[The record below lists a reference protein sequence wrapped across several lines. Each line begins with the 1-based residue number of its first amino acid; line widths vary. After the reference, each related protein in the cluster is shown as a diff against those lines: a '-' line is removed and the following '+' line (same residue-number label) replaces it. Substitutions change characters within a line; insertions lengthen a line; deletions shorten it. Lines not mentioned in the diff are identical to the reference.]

1 MKKILSLFTALILF
15 GSMTVKA
22 DYYVAGSMNGW
33 NAGHSDYN
41 MSGSDPYSVTKQLN
55 SGDYQFKITQG
66 SWSWSSNS
74 YDQSASNVELSIKDG
89 NIAFS
94 LSTNSDVT
102 FSYNASTGKAYVQA
116 TPVVVPS
123 YTFTNG
129 TTIYYDFTAYGSGVN
144 VCINGGE
151 PWHENTSAIFCE
163 TLSSAW
169 EVTATTN
176 LFKSAPNGWSYK
188 TCSTLPTEGQNML
201 VGDANG
207 VDCHWDTYS
216 GGMPEPT
223 PATIQLHSNITNPSW
238 ESSANFAL
246 AGNEETASLTLTGVT
261 KGNYEFGVKIDGTWT
276 SNGSAFTRDNNSH
289 AVVAGGGNCTF
300 NADRNGDYTF
310 TWTYATNTLAVTYP
324 AVPAQSVTFNSLAS
338 EILKGSVIN
347 LANCVTS
354 SGIDDPTYRF
364 YIKEKNGSYG
374 DAINANYTFNA
385 NGEYVVKVEALEY
398 GEPVAYDESAVV
410 VYQSYTFTN
419 GTTIYVDFSAMTE
432 GGKGVNYPKVNEVGV
447 DYDGAGAGTI
457 KTIAFTANVTW
468 TTMAE
473 AFIKTEKNGWA
484 NLPFTVPGIGENCA
498 VVAADGASYT
508 WTTYVAPPPTIKM
521 HGNFLGGWDNTD
533 AFVLAGN
540 NETASLTLNIQT
552 KGEKEFGVRIGSDD
566 NWTSNGA
573 SFTRAN
579 ASQVVTVG
587 EGNCKLN
594 VDAKGDYTFTW
605 TFASNTLSVTY
616 PALPAQSVAF
626 DGLAAQILKGTNV
639 VFAATSSGI
648 DNPGYR
654 FYVKPQGGEYGVAV
668 TEYNFDA
675 LGQFEVKV
683 EALED
688 NTGEPVASDVAD
700 VVVYDAHTF
709 TNGTT
714 IYVDFSAMTEGDKGV
729 NYPKA
734 NEVGLDYD
742 VAGAGTFKTVTLS
755 ADVEWTTNDV
765 FIKTEKAGW
774 AELKFTVPGSGENC
788 AVVAADGA
796 SFTWSTHTTPAVT
809 VEAMG
814 EWDGWTD
821 ALEFVPDGS
830 GLTATATKHFDA
842 GNYDFKLIVDGNWL
856 SNANAFHRFWTSA
869 SGITSNNDENMQLQ
883 ADADGD
889 YVFTWT
895 YATNAI
901 AITFPE
907 TPKTGTNEVKFFP
920 PRTEEHPWDN
930 VYVYAW
936 RRTSGGDVRLSENE
950 WPGDP
955 ATKDGEW
962 YKITVEKGA
971 CVVFNDNNNGM
982 QSFDIENVQKDVCYI
997 ANEIVDGDPIKAK
1010 FYESCTVNYF
1020 LTSGDEAIMGAGNA
1034 WKADLAERQLD
1045 GSNEITLTALP
1056 AGIYEFKLTNGSW
1069 AWSLGGKEHLNGG
1082 ACSSAAVTSG
1092 NGNVKFKIESAQD
1105 VTISYNPATQKICLS
1120 AETVL
1125 PFEDVRTGLTADNYY
1140 TVCFNR
1146 EMKQIRGASLWSF
1159 IGRDADFAYIVQ
1171 ESAPFAAGKPYVLFA
1186 ESEKLEAILDREVS
1200 APVANGALHGT
1211 FSLLDQTDLDVKK
1224 AAAGDKDVYLVIG
1237 NELRRATGTGTGGNS
1252 LPAYRAYVIVDE
1264 IDLISTPSPAP
1275 GKKVRSMPMQKDQ
1288 AQGFE
1293 NLQTSDKPVKVV
1305 IDGALYILR
1314 GENIYDATGRMVK

>member
-1 MKKILSLFTALILF
+1 MKKILTLFTALILF

-22 DYYVAGSMNGW
+22 DYYVAGTMNGW
-33 NAGHSDYN
+33 NAGDNNYK
-41 MSGSDPYSVTKQLN
+41 MSGSNPYSVTKQLN

-66 SWSWSSNS
+66 NWDWSTASFDN
-74 YDQSASNVELSIKDG
+74 SASNVTLSNVGG
-89 NIAFS
+89 NIKFT
-94 LSTNSDVT
+94 LSTTSDVT
-102 FSYNASTGKAYVQA
+102 FYYSTSSNKAYVQA

-276 SNGSAFTRDNNSH
+276 SNGSAFTRANNSH
-289 AVVAGGGNCTF
+289 AVVAGSGNCTF

-432 GGKGVNYPKVNEVGV
+432 GTKGVNYPKANEVGV

-508 WTTYVAPPPTIKM
+508 WGTHAAP
-521 HGNFLGGWDNTD
+521 
-533 AFVLAGN
+533 V
-540 NETASLTLNIQT
+540 
-552 KGEKEFGVRIGSDD
+552 
-566 NWTSNGA
+566 
-573 SFTRAN
+573 
-579 ASQVVTVG
+579 
-587 EGNCKLN
+587 
-594 VDAKGDYTFTW
+594 
-605 TFASNTLSVTY
+605 
-616 PALPAQSVAF
+616 
-626 DGLAAQILKGTNV
+626 
-639 VFAATSSGI
+639 
-648 DNPGYR
+648 
-654 FYVKPQGGEYGVAV
+654 
-668 TEYNFDA
+668 
-675 LGQFEVKV
+675 
-683 EALED
+683 
-688 NTGEPVASDVAD
+688 
-700 VVVYDAHTF
+700 
-709 TNGTT
+709 
-714 IYVDFSAMTEGDKGV
+714 
-729 NYPKA
+729 
-734 NEVGLDYD
+734 
-742 VAGAGTFKTVTLS
+742 
-755 ADVEWTTNDV
+755 
-765 FIKTEKAGW
+765 
-774 AELKFTVPGSGENC
+774 
-788 AVVAADGA
+788 
-796 SFTWSTHTTPAVT
+796 VT

-814 EWDGWTD
+814 DWDGWTD

-920 PRTEEHPWDN
+920 PRTEEHPWN
-930 VYVYAW
+930 EVYVYAW
-936 RRTSGGDVRLSENE
+936 RRTGGENE
-950 WPGDP
+950 QLTGDWPGIP

-962 YKITVEKGA
+962 YKATIAKGA

-982 QSFDIENVQKDVCYI
+982 QSFDIENVQKDVCYV

-1069 AWSLGGKEHLNGG
+1069 AWSLGGQEHLNS

-1125 PFEDVRTGLTADNYY
+1125 PFEEVRTGMTADNYY

-1159 IGRDADFAYIVQ
+1159 IGRDADYAYIEQ
-1171 ESAPFAAGKPYVLFA
+1171 ESAPFEAGKPFIVFA

-1200 APVANGALHGT
+1200 EPVANGALHGT
-1211 FSLLDQTDLDVKK
+1211 FTNLGQADLDGKK
-1224 AAAGDKDVYLVIG
+1224 AAAGDKEVYLVIG
-1237 NELRRATGTGTGGNS
+1237 NELRRATGASTGGNS
-1252 LPAYRAYVIVDE
+1252 LPAYRAYVIVGE
-1264 IDLISTPSPAP
+1264 IDPISTPSPAP

-1288 AQGFE
+1288 TQGFE
-1293 NLQTSDKPVKVV
+1293 NIETSDKPVKVV

-1314 GENIYDATGRMVK
+1314 GENVYDATGRMVK

>member
-1 MKKILSLFTALILF
+1 MKKILTLFTALILF
-15 GSMTVKA
+15 GSMGLVQAVTYTPAGTPASVFTNEWTPNTPANDMVLSNGLYVFAKKSNFSQTA
-22 DYYVAGSMNGW
+22 IQFKVCKDHAWTTAYPSSNYNFTIPSGAKYLIITYNTSGNAVNAFAISSMTVAGDNG
-33 NAGHSDYN
+33 ALF
-41 MSGSDPYSVTKQLN
+41 GSTWSPSVTANDMTLQDDGTYKFEKEHVALAAGTIN
-55 SGDYQFKITQG
+55 FKACANHSWDNAWPG
-66 SWSWSSNS
+66 SNYS
-74 YDQSASNVELSIKDG
+74 LSIPESG
-89 NIAFS
+89 EYTI
-94 LSTNSDVT
+94 TIT
-102 FSYNASTGKAYVQA
+102 FDPKTLVVSA
-116 TPVVVPS
+116 TADLEVPVVVIP
-123 YTFTNG
+123 
-129 TTIYYDFTAYGSGVN
+129 
-144 VCINGGE
+144 
-151 PWHENTSAIFCE
+151 
-163 TLSSAW
+163 
-169 EVTATTN
+169 
-176 LFKSAPNGWSYK
+176 
-188 TCSTLPTEGQNML
+188 
-201 VGDANG
+201 
-207 VDCHWDTYS
+207 
-216 GGMPEPT
+216 
-223 PATIQLHSNITNPSW
+223 TIQIHSNITNPSW
-238 ESSANFAL
+238 ESSANFTL

-289 AVVAGGGNCTF
+289 AVVAGSGNCTF

-324 AVPAQSVTFNSLAS
+324 AVPAQNVTFNSLAS

-432 GGKGVNYPKVNEVGV
+432 GTKGVNYPKVNEVGV

-508 WTTYVAPPPTIKM
+508 WGTHAAP
-521 HGNFLGGWDNTD
+521 
-533 AFVLAGN
+533 V
-540 NETASLTLNIQT
+540 
-552 KGEKEFGVRIGSDD
+552 
-566 NWTSNGA
+566 
-573 SFTRAN
+573 
-579 ASQVVTVG
+579 
-587 EGNCKLN
+587 
-594 VDAKGDYTFTW
+594 
-605 TFASNTLSVTY
+605 
-616 PALPAQSVAF
+616 
-626 DGLAAQILKGTNV
+626 
-639 VFAATSSGI
+639 
-648 DNPGYR
+648 
-654 FYVKPQGGEYGVAV
+654 
-668 TEYNFDA
+668 
-675 LGQFEVKV
+675 
-683 EALED
+683 
-688 NTGEPVASDVAD
+688 
-700 VVVYDAHTF
+700 
-709 TNGTT
+709 
-714 IYVDFSAMTEGDKGV
+714 
-729 NYPKA
+729 
-734 NEVGLDYD
+734 
-742 VAGAGTFKTVTLS
+742 
-755 ADVEWTTNDV
+755 
-765 FIKTEKAGW
+765 
-774 AELKFTVPGSGENC
+774 
-788 AVVAADGA
+788 
-796 SFTWSTHTTPAVT
+796 VT
-809 VEAMG
+809 VEAKG

-920 PRTEEHPWDN
+920 PRTEEHPWN
-930 VYVYAW
+930 EVYVYAW
-936 RRTSGGDVRLSENE
+936 RRTGGENE
-950 WPGDP
+950 QLTGDWPGIP

-962 YKITVEKGA
+962 YKATVDKGA
-971 CVVFNDNNNGM
+971 CVIFHDNAGM

-1034 WKADLAERQLD
+1034 WKADLAERQLN
-1045 GSNEITLTALP
+1045 GSNEITLSDLP

-1069 AWSLGGKEHLNGG
+1069 AWSLGGQEHLNS

-1125 PFEDVRTGLTADNYY
+1125 PFENVRTGLTADNYY

-1159 IGRDADFAYIVQ
+1159 IGRDADYAYIEQ
-1171 ESAPFAAGKPYVLFA
+1171 ESAPFEAGKPFILFA

-1200 APVANGALHGT
+1200 EPVANGALHGT
-1211 FSLLDQTDLDVKK
+1211 FTNLGQADLDGKK
-1224 AAAGDKDVYLVIG
+1224 AAADDKDVYLVIG

-1252 LPAYRAYVIVDE
+1252 LPAYRAYVMVDE
-1264 IDLISTPSPAP
+1264 IDPISTPSPAP

-1288 AQGFE
+1288 TQGFE
-1293 NLQTSDKPVKVV
+1293 NIHTSDKPMKVV
-1305 IDGALYILR
+1305 INGNLYILR
-1314 GENIYDATGRMVK
+1314 GENVYDATGRMVK